1 MFLSDLK
8 LFVDF
13 CALLFPRNQK
23 DWRRLPLMPSFQV
36 PLPYMISYSAG
47 EKQVE
52 LLLVLNGHFPS
63 PFEVECLQEASFTT
77 NLQLLHVGR

>member
-1 MFLSDLK
+1 
-8 LFVDF
+8 
-13 CALLFPRNQK
+13 
-23 DWRRLPLMPSFQV
+23 MPSFQV
-36 PLPYMISYSAG
+36 PLPHMISYSAG